1 MSIVKFEHIP
11 IKENGDPLV
20 LLTEADFVLEPA
32 YFIQGLS
39 EDSNLYT
46 RESIVTKL
54 NDISL
59 KLDDYRFKIWDTW
72 RSRKVQNNIYQ
83 KFWADMSAVNP
94 EWDEEKLR
102 VEVGRFAT
110 IADDPNRIP
119 PHSTG
124 GSIDLTLIDKNGQ
137 EIDMGTGFDHLGP
150 EASKLYFEE
159 EGRDLLIQNN
169 RRLLR
174 EVMESAGFR
183 SDEDEWWHFD
193 YGNQLW
199 AAELGCDVA
208 IYGEKV
214 SAP

>member
-1 MSIVKFEHIP
+1 MTNVKFEHIP
-11 IKENGDPLV
+11 IKENGESLV
-20 LLTEADFVLEPA
+20 LLEEADFVLEA
-32 YFIQGLS
+32 VYFNQGLS
-39 EDSNLYT
+39 EDPNLYA
-46 RESIVTKL
+46 RESIVAKL
-54 NDISL
+54 KAL
-59 KLDDYRFKIWDTW
+59 APKLGGYRFKIWDPW
-72 RSRKVQNNIYQ
+72 RSREVQNNIYQ
-83 KFWADMSAVNP
+83 KFWTDMSAENP

-102 VEVGRFAT
+102 AEVGRFAT

-124 GSIDLTLIDKNGQ
+124 GSIDLTLIDINGQ

-150 EASKLYFEE
+150 EASTLYFEE
-159 EGRDLLIQNN
+159 EGRDLLVRDN

-199 AAELGCDVA
+199 AAELGHAVA

-214 SAP
+214 SAA

>member
-1 MSIVKFEHIP
+1 MTNVKFEHIP
-11 IKENGDPLV
+11 IKENGESLV
-20 LLTEADFVLEPA
+20 LLEEADFVLEAA
-32 YFIQGLS
+32 YFNQGLS
-39 EDSNLYT
+39 EDPNLYT
-46 RESIVTKL
+46 RESIVAKL
-54 NDISL
+54 KAL
-59 KLDDYRFKIWDTW
+59 APKLDGYRFKIWDPW
-72 RSRKVQNNIYQ
+72 RSREVQNNIYQ
-83 KFWADMSAVNP
+83 KFWADMSAENP

-102 VEVGRFAT
+102 AEVGRFAT

-124 GSIDLTLIDKNGQ
+124 GSIDLTLIDMNGQ

-159 EGRDLLIQNN
+159 EGRDLLIRDN

-174 EVMESAGFR
+174 EAMESAGFR

-199 AAELGCDVA
+199 AAELGRAVA